1 MVNPVPVDEV
11 RSPDW
16 TALAAAAATVIVHLV
31 FQAQGPN
38 PIFIIGACLFWAT
51 FIVVR
56 VCQDRAVLRRWGFRI
71 DNLPRAS
78 VLPAAIMISIAAG
91 FAWYAH
97 VHGTLRFPPHAFLLL
112 AAYPVWGVIQQ
123 FLALAIVVS
132 NLELV
137 PAFRRRRLL
146 VVLIGAVLFGLVHGP
161 APLLVGGTVLLE
173 LACIPLYL
181 NYRNLWPLGVLHG
194 WLGALFYL
202 WVLERD
208 MWVEN
213 FG

>member
-1 MVNPVPVDEV
+1 MVVTVPGDES

-16 TALAAAAATVIVHLV
+16 PALAAAAATVILHLTL
-31 FQAQGPN
+31 QAGGPN
-38 PIFIIGACLFWAT
+38 PLFIIGACLFWSA

-56 VCQDRAVLRRWGFRI
+56 VCQDTAALRRWGFRA
-71 DNLPRAS
+71 DNLARAT
-78 VLPAAIMISIAAG
+78 VLPAAILISTAAG

-97 VHGTLRFPPHAFLLL
+97 VNGNLRFPAHAWLLL
-112 AAYPVWGVIQQ
+112 AAYPLWGLIQQ

-137 PAFRRRRLL
+137 PALRRRRVL

-161 APLLVGGTVLLE
+161 APLPVAGTVLLE
-173 LACIPLYL
+173 LVCIPLYL
-181 NYRNLWPLGVLHG
+181 YYRNLWPLGVLHG

-202 WVLERD
+202 WVQGRD
-208 MWVEN
+208 MWLEN